1 MEVYAPRAA
10 LYETLP
16 DFLHRLTGTAPGIS
30 CTPFDVP
37 NSQGVTGWACA
48 SAGTGSYEATSAS
61 VGAGYDFER
70 FAVEAGLN
78 IPFGERAFGWVSMRQ
93 VRGVA
98 DVSAPTGGGQIE
110 VTALGPR
117 FGFSWMGGH
126 GFYVIGAG
134 SVTDYDI
141 EFSSEMRGL
150 LKAGVDG
157 DGYSLSTEMGRRFEL
172 GEHASLTPRAWWVR
186 PSVAVEEFTD
196 AVESRVSF
204 PESVR
209 VIGGLGVVAEAAS
222 GWGGGQ
228 FALRGSADFGRMFQ
242 GRETV
247 AWVSGERL
255 SSEAPQ
261 DGILA
266 GLDVVYHKGP
276 FSIGAELKA
285 GAALE
290 SDTREYSAFLR
301 LGIHF

>member
-1 MEVYAPRAA
+1 MMEVYAPRAA
-10 LYETLP
+10 LYEALP
-16 DFLHRLTGTAPGIS
+16 DFLHRLTGTARNFFA
-30 CTPFDVP
+30 PFDVP
-37 NSQGVTGWACA
+37 DSQGVPVWARG
-48 SAGTGSYEATSAS
+48 SAGRGSYEATRAS

-78 IPFGERAFGWVSMRQ
+78 ISFGQRAFGWVSMRQ

-98 DVSAPTGGGQIE
+98 DVAAPTGGGQIE
-110 VTALGPR
+110 ATALGPT

-126 GFYVIGAG
+126 GFYVTGAG
-134 SVTDYDI
+134 SVTDYDL

-150 LKAGVDG
+150 LRGGVDG
-157 DGYSLSTEMGRRFEL
+157 DGYSVSTEMGWRFEL
-172 GEHASLTPRAWWVR
+172 GEHASLTPRAWGVR

-222 GWGGGQ
+222 GWGGGR
-228 FALRGSADFGRMFQ
+228 FALRGSADFGRTFQ

-247 AWVSGERL
+247 AWVSGEKL
-255 SSEAPQ
+255 SSQAPQ

-276 FSIGAELKA
+276 FSIGAELRA
-285 GAALE
+285 GTALQ
-290 SDTREYSAFLR
+290 SNTREYSAFLR